1 METEKTNI
9 SRPGMEP
16 DFVSQLTPIQ
26 RQAYLI
32 ATDHLKTSFDL
43 SRSNGFVE
51 WTKVERTKVDQ
62 IKKPVAK

>member
-1 METEKTNI
+1 METEKTTI
-9 SRPGMEP
+9 SRPGMET
-16 DFVSQLTPIQ
+16 DFVAQLTPIQ

-51 WTKVERTKVDQ
+51 WTKSNGQKQ
-62 IKKPVAK
+62 IR